1 MKEFFETYIQ
11 NQEDI
16 EYFLQESLKN
26 LGNLSN
32 HKKNDFK
39 QLYTIFP
46 SLELVY
52 IVSKDTKI
60 QTSSNFYRYKMDENG
75 KEKDR
80 SHLISKL
87 HFKESNIAFSKPY
100 ISSATRNNCVTVT
113 IKEGEDIFFL
123 DFQIDILLQKLNL
136 IELNKPFHSVTKGF
150 YILAGFSMIILS
162 IITILFSL
170 YDFVAYLFSS
180 HELSLEMIFKPIIAL
195 TLSIAIFDL
204 ANTILE
210 QEVFFKSYS
219 KNSKVETKILTKFL
233 TTIIIALS
241 IEALIV
247 VFKIA
252 INDYDQMINAF
263 YLIAGIALILIS
275 LTIFIYYSS
284 KKQKQLSE

>member
-11 NQEDI
+11 HQEDI
-16 EYFLQESLKN
+16 KYFLQESLKN
-26 LGNLSN
+26 LGNLSI

-46 SLELVY
+46 SLELIY
-52 IVSKDTKI
+52 IVNKDTKI
-60 QTSSNFYRYKMDENG
+60 QTSSNFYRYKIDENG
-75 KEKDR
+75 KDKDR
-80 SHLISKL
+80 SHLTSKL
-87 HFKESNIAFSKPY
+87 HLKESNIAFSKPY
-100 ISSATRNNCVTVT
+100 ISSATRSNCVTVT

-136 IELNKPFHSVTKGF
+136 IELNKPFHGVTKGF

-170 YDFVAYLFSS
+170 YDFVSYLFSS

-204 ANTILE
+204 AKTILE

-275 LTIFIYYSS
+275 LTVFIYYST